1 MAKDFPLFA
10 LERLARKAGAE
21 RVSVSALNELK
32 TFALE
37 TAGKIAADA
46 VAACNHAK
54 RVTVKKEDIVL
65 ATR

>member
-1 MAKDFPLFA
+1 MPKDFPMFA

-32 TFALE
+32 IFALE
-37 TAGKIAADA
+37 TADKIAVDA
-46 VAACNHAK
+46 VAACAHAK
-54 RVTVKKEDIVL
+54 RVTVKREDIVL